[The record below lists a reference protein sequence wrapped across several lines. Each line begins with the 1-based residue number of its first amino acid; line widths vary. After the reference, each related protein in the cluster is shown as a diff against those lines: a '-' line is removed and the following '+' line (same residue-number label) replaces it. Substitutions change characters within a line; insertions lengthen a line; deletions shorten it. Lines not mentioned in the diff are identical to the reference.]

1 MVKWFNR
8 GEKMVKKLIL
18 IIEGGVL
25 PHPKIS
31 VQIAERSD
39 KLREGFYKLFE
50 QKIPRK
56 LLDIRMDIEMGSG
69 RNKARDIFIER
80 LEQKENAHL
89 LVDLEDRK
97 KNRKKQLDALEV
109 DEYGDVVFF
118 MVEKMEAWF
127 LSQPDKIELFCE
139 DFLRSAD
146 TPIQEDIKKPAD
158 EIRHPDNVLKTILK
172 RRFYEEK
179 RDKKVKRGYKKL
191 SDGAALLELLDL
203 AQLQKDFDDVHRLIN
218 TLQTKIATN
227 A

>member
-18 IIEGGVL
+18 IIEGGIL

-31 VQIAERSD
+31 VQIGNRSD

-97 KNRKKQLDALEV
+97 KNRKKQLEALEV
-109 DEYGDVVFF
+109 NEYEDVVFF

-127 LSQPDKIELFCE
+127 LSQPDKIELFGKTL
-139 DFLRSAD
+139 LRSTN
-146 TPIQEDIKKPAD
+146 TPIEEDIKKPAD
-158 EIRHPDNVLKTILK
+158 EIIHPDNVLKTILK

-179 RDKKVKRGYKKL
+179 KGKEVKRGYKKL

-203 AQLQKDFDDVHRLIN
+203 KRLAEDFEDVERLIN
-218 TLQTKIATN
+218 TLQTKITN